1 MHHSQKKIL
10 NFNAKDIYHLV
21 LDIEKYPLF
30 LPYVSSARI
39 LSRET
44 DCLIARLGVNFKG
57 FNSSYISKVVM
68 LPAGDFNKDLSEIKV
83 NAIEGPFK
91 YLENNWQFL
100 PLSANETE
108 VNFMLNFK
116 FNNFL
121 LEKAMGFIFAKAV
134 SSMVNAFEQRAR
146 EVL

>member
-1 MHHSQKKIL
+1 MHHSQKKVL
-10 NFNAKDIYHLV
+10 NFNAKDIYSLV

-30 LPYVSSARI
+30 LPYVSSAKI
-39 LSRET
+39 LSKNENQLT
-44 DCLIARLGVNFKG
+44 ARLGVNFKG
-57 FNSSYISKVVM
+57 FTSSYTSKVIM
-68 LPAGDFNKDLSEIKV
+68 LPGGDFNKDLSEIKV

-108 VNFMLNFK
+108 VNFTLNFK